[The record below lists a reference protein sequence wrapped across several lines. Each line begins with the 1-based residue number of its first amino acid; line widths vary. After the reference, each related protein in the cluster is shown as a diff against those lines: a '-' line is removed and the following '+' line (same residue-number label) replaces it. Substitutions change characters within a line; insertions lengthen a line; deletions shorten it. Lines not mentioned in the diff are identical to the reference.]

1 MEKSDFF
8 SKEID
13 GKTPLPSNR
22 AWSRAS
28 KKVGPLPSIDQG
40 PEKSESEGAKKG
52 PFCTSMGILATLGL
66 STEFAP
72 RAEKNIFVGKVASE
86 HP

>member
-1 MEKSDFF
+1 MRFADNPLDNPLDA
-8 SKEID
+8 EI
-13 GKTPLPSNR
+13 
-22 AWSRAS
+22 
-28 KKVGPLPSIDQG
+28 
-40 PEKSESEGAKKG
+40 SESEGAKKG
-52 PFCTSMGILATLGL
+52 PFCMGILATLGL